1 MTQAYKDRIRE
12 VVAEKLATYQDHAK
26 AIYERPEVC
35 NTEYFASDL
44 LANQLRHEGFEVTQN
59 IAGHETGFVGVY
71 RASKPGPVLAFLAE
85 YDALPGIGHACGHNL
100 FGNYSLLAAVALK
113 SVIDDLGGEIRVY
126 GTPGEEGGE
135 NGSAKGSYV
144 KAGFFQDVDA
154 ALCAHPAHK
163 FAPTLRLLANAPVD
177 IEFFGRASHA
187 AGAPEAG
194 ISALEALIQVFN
206 SINALRLNLTKDV
219 NIHGIITNGGQAANV
234 IPEYA
239 SGRFYLRAA
248 ERKTLESVYQ
258 KVENIVK
265 GAALATGCDY
275 KFGLFQNWVDDVVP
289 TPLFDQLFFQEVADY
304 GIDESEIERS
314 ERNSLGSSDVGNV
327 SQVVPTIQ
335 PTVSISDSPI
345 PGHSEEFKAAA
356 GSPKGYASI
365 AVAATL
371 LANTALALLLDPEK
385 LAVIKAQHQS
395 LTQTNNN

>member
-1 MTQAYKDRIRE
+1 M
-12 VVAEKLATYQDHAK
+12 
-26 AIYERPEVC
+26 
-35 NTEYFASDL
+35 
-44 LANQLRHEGFEVTQN
+44 
-59 IAGHETGFVGVY
+59 
-71 RASKPGPVLAFLAE
+71 
-85 YDALPGIGHACGHNL
+85 
-100 FGNYSLLAAVALK
+100 
-113 SVIDDLGGEIRVY
+113 
-126 GTPGEEGGE
+126 
-135 NGSAKGSYV
+135 
-144 KAGFFQDVDA
+144 
-154 ALCAHPAHK
+154 
-163 FAPTLRLLANAPVD
+163 ANAPVD

-194 ISALEALIQVFN
+194 INALEALIQVFN

-365 AVAATL
+365 AVAANL
-371 LANTALALLLDPEK
+371 LANTALALLSDPEK
-385 LAVIKAQHQS
+385 LAAIKAQHQS